1 MSEYMQTA
9 EIAREIRKRLKR
21 EFSSTIFKVETKTKL
36 KSKLIEISWS
46 DGQRK
51 YSIKKVLRPFSRPSC
66 STYKYLER
74 KFYLTNELSYER
86 KNCFELA
93 QKVLNYCAIEYPEIL
108 EVISIAGSENFGFF
122 YDLKDRKS
130 QSQNEL
136 LTFCENELIN
146 SDLERIF
153 PTSYVYRIRRK

>member
-1 MSEYMQTA
+1 MQTA
-9 EIAREIRKRLKR
+9 EIAREIRKRLKLQ
-21 EFSSTIFKVETKTKL
+21 FSRTIFKVETKTQL

-46 DGQRK
+46 DGPGK
-51 YSIKKVLRPFSRPSC
+51 YSIKEVLHPFSRPIYF
-66 STYKYLER
+66 TYEYLGR
-74 KFYLTNELSYER
+74 KFCLTNDLSYDR
-86 KNCFELA
+86 KHCFELA

-108 EVISIAGSENFGFF
+108 KVISIIGSENFGFF

-136 LTFCENELIN
+136 LRFCQNELIN

-153 PTSYVYRIRRK
+153 PASYVYRIRKK